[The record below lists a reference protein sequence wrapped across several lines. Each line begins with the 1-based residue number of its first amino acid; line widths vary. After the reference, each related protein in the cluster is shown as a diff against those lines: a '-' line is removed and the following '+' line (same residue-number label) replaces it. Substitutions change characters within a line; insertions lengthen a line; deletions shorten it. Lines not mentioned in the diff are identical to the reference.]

1 MNENYVREID
11 LIDLFVDWLS
21 HWRSLLAF
29 LIVGVILAGGY
40 MFLGSTPSAPI
51 ELDVVQE
58 EEEEEE
64 ELTAREIKAVEEVI
78 ALNDEYEEN
87 VKLYEAEKDSME
99 PKDRAEA
106 FYYIVATK
114 NSVEGR
120 KGTLNEA
127 QLKYL
132 YGDEDTDDSK
142 DAKEENV
149 ESATE
154 SVAPAGPSKTKALLI
169 VILAVILHFIV
180 FACRY
185 IFDNKIKHTDT
196 LSAMTGVP
204 EYTRMVDW
212 SMVDSKKGLDKL
224 VNKMR
229 FAGIRRTSLTQIV
242 EINSSA
248 TIEKLKNKNYSS
260 IAVVG
265 TGIDLERNILSNQIL
280 KDKPDATVKSID
292 SITHSVNGADDIAG
306 VDAAILA
313 VKVAHTRYN
322 DFMEELQSLRDR
334 GVDVLGIAIF
344 E

>member
-11 LIDLFVDWLS
+11 LIDMFVDWLS

-29 LIVGVILAGGY
+29 LIIGVILAGGY
-40 MFLGSTPSAPI
+40 MLLGSNPSAPI
-51 ELDVVQE
+51 DLDIVQ
-58 EEEEEE
+58 EEEEE
-64 ELTAREIKAVEEVI
+64 ELTARELKAVEDVI
-78 ALNDEYEEN
+78 SLNNEYTEN
-87 VKLYEAEKDSME
+87 LKLYEAEKESLAVNE
-99 PKDRAEA
+99 RAEA
-106 FYYIVATK
+106 YYYIANTK
-114 NSVEGR
+114 DILESR
-120 KGTLNEA
+120 KAALSEA
-127 QLKYL
+127 QLNYF
-132 YGDEDTDDSK
+132 YGDDGTEVDELAKTETED
-142 DAKEENV
+142 
-149 ESATE
+149 
-154 SVAPAGPSKTKALLI
+154 VAPAGPSKTKALLI

-185 IFDNKIKHTDT
+185 IFDNRIKHTDT

-212 SMVDSKKGLDKL
+212 SKVDSKKGLDKL
-224 VNKMR
+224 INKMR
-229 FAGIRRTSLTQIV
+229 FAGTRRTALTEVV

-260 IAVVG
+260 VAVVG

-280 KDKPDATVKSID
+280 KEKPDATVKSID
-292 SITHSVNGADDIAG
+292 SVTHSVNGADDIAG

>member
-29 LIVGVILAGGY
+29 LIIGVIAAGGY
-40 MFLGSTPSAPI
+40 MYLGKNNVASVSVGSTEEISYGITAK
-51 ELDVVQE
+51 ELQTV
-58 EEEEEE
+58 E
-64 ELTAREIKAVEEVI
+64 ELI
-78 ALNDEYEEN
+78 ALNDEYTEN
-87 VKLYEAEKDSME
+87 VKIYDSEKESME
-99 PKDRAEA
+99 IKDRTEA
-106 FYYIVATK
+106 FYYIAQAK
-114 NSVEGR
+114 SII
-120 KGTLNEA
+120 EA
-127 QLKYL
+127 R
-132 YGDEDTDDSK
+132 
-142 DAKEENV
+142 
-149 ESATE
+149 
-154 SVAPAGPSKTKALLI
+154 KALLSQTQLNYFDDAHKSAEDKKAETLASAKSAAAPSTKKAI
-169 VILAVILHFIV
+169 LMVILSVILHFVI
-180 FACRY
+180 FACIY
-185 IFDNKIKHTDT
+185 IFDNRIKHTDS

-212 SMVDSKKGLDKL
+212 NKIDSKKGLDKL
-224 VNKMR
+224 VNRMR
-229 FAGIRRTSLTQIV
+229 FAGTRHTSLTEVV

-260 IAVVG
+260 VAVVG
-265 TGIDLERNILSNQIL
+265 TGIDLERNTLSNQIL

-292 SITHSVNGADDIAG
+292 SVTHSVNGADAIAG

>member
-1 MNENYVREID
+1 MNENYAREID
-11 LIDLFVDWLS
+11 LIDLFIDWLS
-21 HWRSLLAF
+21 HWRSLMAF
-29 LIVGVILAGGY
+29 LIIGVIAAGVY
-40 MFLGSTPSAPI
+40 MFLGNNPKAPI
-51 ELDVVQE
+51 ELEIIQE
-58 EEEEEE
+58 EEEEEK
-64 ELTAREIKAVEEVI
+64 LTPREIKTVEDVI
-78 ALNDEYEEN
+78 SLNNEYTEN
-87 VKLYEAEKDSME
+87 LKLYEAEKDSLAVNE
-99 PKDRAEA
+99 RAEA
-106 FYYIVATK
+106 YYYIANTK
-114 NSVEGR
+114 NILESR
-120 KGTLNEA
+120 KAALSEA
-127 QLKYL
+127 QLNYY
-132 YGDEDTDDSK
+132 YGDDGTEELK
-142 DAKEENV
+142 DAKDKEDATAAEE
-149 ESATE
+149 ET
-154 SVAPAGPSKTKALLI
+154 PAGASKTKALLI

-185 IFDNKIKHTDT
+185 IFDNRIKHTDT

-212 SMVDSKKGLDKL
+212 SKVDSKNGLDKL

-229 FAGIRRTSLTQIV
+229 FAGTRRTALTEVV

-260 IAVVG
+260 VAVVG

-292 SITHSVNGADDIAG
+292 SVTHSVNGADDIAG

>member
-11 LIDLFVDWLS
+11 LFDLFIDWLS

-29 LIVGVILAGGY
+29 LIIGVILAGGY
-40 MFLGSTPSAPI
+40 MLLGSNPSALI
-51 ELDVVQE
+51 ELDIVQKE
-58 EEEEEE
+58 EEG
-64 ELTAREIKAVEEVI
+64 ELTARELKAVEDVI
-78 ALNDEYEEN
+78 SLNNEYTDN
-87 VKLYEAEKDSME
+87 LKLYEAEKESLAVNE
-99 PKDRAEA
+99 RAEA
-106 FYYIVATK
+106 YYYIANTK
-114 NSVEGR
+114 DILESR
-120 KGTLNEA
+120 KAALSEA
-127 QLKYL
+127 QLNYF
-132 YGDEDTDDSK
+132 YGDDGTEVDEL
-142 DAKEENV
+142 AK
-149 ESATE
+149 TE
-154 SVAPAGPSKTKALLI
+154 TGDVAPAGPSKTKALLI
-169 VILAVILHFIV
+169 MILAVILHFIV

-185 IFDNKIKHTDT
+185 IFDNRIKHTDT

-212 SMVDSKKGLDKL
+212 SKVDSKNGLDKL

-229 FAGIRRTSLTQIV
+229 FAGIRRTTLTEVV
-242 EINSSA
+242 EINSSV

-260 IAVVG
+260 VAVVG

-292 SITHSVNGADDIAG
+292 SVTHSVNGADDIAG